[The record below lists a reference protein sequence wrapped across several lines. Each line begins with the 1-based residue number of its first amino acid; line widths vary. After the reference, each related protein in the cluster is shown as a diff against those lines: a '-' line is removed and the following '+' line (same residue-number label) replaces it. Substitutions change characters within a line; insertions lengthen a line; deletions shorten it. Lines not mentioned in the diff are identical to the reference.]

1 MHKSGNTVK
10 SLYEWENT
18 LQALGRWGSASLE
31 EEAEKE
37 RIVPHGK
44 PELIQSFYK
53 SRG

>member
-1 MHKSGNTVK
+1 MK
-10 SLYEWENT
+10 SLYGWENIF
-18 LQALGRWGSASLE
+18 QALGRWGSPSPE

-37 RIVPHGK
+37 RIVPQGK